1 MDDWRIITALVALLY
16 ILLAYVIEVVLGSSS
31 TLSNAEL
38 GMDATRDTMQRLSK
52 REFFGRYLPM
62 LLGVFALLLVVERIR

>member
-16 ILLAYVIEVVLGSSS
+16 ILLASVIEVVLGSSS

-38 GMDATRDTMQRLSK
+38 GMDAPCDTMQRLSK

-62 LLGVFALLLVVERIR
+62 LLGVLALLLVVARIR